1 VRVTI
6 VADVEVSQG
15 DELAAVESI
24 RCEFDGCGG
33 DAAWV
38 MSVGSVSVDPLTDTK
53 KTAHL
58 PSPGEPA
65 TQTGDSDMRIFKV
78 LDLSIAHLPQQLCA
92 SLSGWDGVTA
102 YALSTPDGN
111 YGWLLHVPDDPDGY
125 AADYAET
132 DEADGLPAEVLVI
145 QRFARGLG
153 CDYVLLDRDAE
164 RIDALPA
171 WDW

>member
-1 VRVTI
+1 MRVTI
-6 VADVEVSQG
+6 VADVQVSQG

-24 RCEFDGCGG
+24 RCEFDGCDVDDG

-38 MSVGSVSVDPLTDTK
+38 MSVESVSIDRPIDT
-53 KTAHL
+53 
-58 PSPGEPA
+58 
-65 TQTGDSDMRIFKV
+65 RIVKV
-78 LDLSIAHLPQQLCA
+78 LDLSTAHLPQPVCA
-92 SLSGWDGVTA
+92 SLPLWDGVTA
-102 YALSTPDGN
+102 YPLSTSDDN

-125 AADYAET
+125 TADYTET
-132 DEADGLPAEVLVI
+132 DEADGLPAEVLAI